1 MAFSS
6 FKTPSSAQED
16 LEKLVHDL
24 HGLLSSR
31 DLDDVPQIK
40 ALRQKLDDGLYNVRQ
55 ATVRAAQD
63 AAYKAKEGAYAANQ
77 YAHDEPW
84 QVAGAAVAIGAL
96 IGYLLARR

>member
-1 MAFSS
+1 MGFSS
-6 FKTPSSAQED
+6 FKTPASAQED
-16 LEKLVHDL
+16 LEKLVNDL
-24 HGLLSSR
+24 RGLISSR
-31 DLDDVPQIK
+31 DLDDIPQIT
-40 ALRQKLDDGLYNVRQ
+40 ALRQKIDDGLYNVKQ

-63 AAYKAKEGAYAANQ
+63 AAYRARESAHVANQ